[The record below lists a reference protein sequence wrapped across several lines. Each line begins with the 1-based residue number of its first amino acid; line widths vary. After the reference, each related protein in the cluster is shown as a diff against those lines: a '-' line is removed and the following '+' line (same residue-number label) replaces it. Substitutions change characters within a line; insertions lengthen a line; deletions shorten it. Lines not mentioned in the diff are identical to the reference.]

1 MRTSTIKMS
10 VKQWAEEDRPSTK
23 LLNLGANTLTNAE
36 LISILV
42 GSGTAQHNAVEIA
55 QAILSRYDRD
65 LSKLGKADLRE
76 LKEIDG
82 VGTYT
87 ICKIMAAIELG
98 KRRQLATMGLRPDIS
113 SADCIYKYMRP
124 IMQDL
129 TIEEAHVMLLSQNYK
144 LIKEMRV
151 SQGGL
156 TEVSV
161 DVRMIIKEA
170 VLNNSSIL
178 AFVHNHPSG
187 NIHPSKFDDTL
198 TQTLKKACD
207 LMRIHFLD
215 HVIVCDG
222 DYYSYAER
230 GRL

>member
-1 MRTSTIKMS
+1 MKTKAIKMS
-10 VKQWAEEDRPSTK
+10 VKQWAEADRPSTK
-23 LLNLGANTLTNAE
+23 LQTLGVKCLTDAE

-42 GSGTAQHNAVEIA
+42 GSGNTQQNAVEIA
-55 QAILSRYDRD
+55 QAILARYDHD
-65 LSKLGKADLRE
+65 LSKLAKADFRDLN
-76 LKEIDG
+76 EING

-87 ICKIMAAIELG
+87 ISKIMAAIELG
-98 KRRQLATMGLRPDIS
+98 KRRQLATMGLHPNIS
-113 SADCIYKYMRP
+113 SPTAIYNYMRP

-129 TIEEAHVMLLSQNYK
+129 TVEEAHVMLLNQNYK

-170 VLNNSSIL
+170 VLNNATVL
-178 AFVHNHPSG
+178 AFCHNHISG
-187 NIHPSKFDDTL
+187 NIHPSKYDDTL
-198 TQTLKKACD
+198 TQNLKKACD
-207 LMRIHFLD
+207 LMRISLLD
-215 HVIVCDG
+215 HVIVTEHQ
-222 DYYSYAER
+222 YYSYAER

>member
-1 MRTSTIKMS
+1 MS

-42 GSGTAQHNAVEIA
+42 GSGTAHHNAVEIA

-98 KRRQLATMGLRPDIS
+98 KPSPDKPMHVANIPSPSPVTARPLAS
-113 SADCIYKYMRP
+113 
-124 IMQDL
+124 
-129 TIEEAHVMLLSQNYK
+129 N
-144 LIKEMRV
+144 
-151 SQGGL
+151 
-156 TEVSV
+156 
-161 DVRMIIKEA
+161 
-170 VLNNSSIL
+170 
-178 AFVHNHPSG
+178 F
-187 NIHPSKFDDTL
+187 
-198 TQTLKKACD
+198 
-207 LMRIHFLD
+207 
-215 HVIVCDG
+215 
-222 DYYSYAER
+222 AEKVAR
-230 GRL
+230 HIAKR

>member
-1 MRTSTIKMS
+1 MS

-55 QAILSRYDRD
+55 QSILSRYDRN

-113 SADCIYKYMRP
+113 SADCIFKYMRP
-124 IMQDL
+124 ILQDL

-170 VLNNSSIL
+170 VLNNATVL
-178 AFVHNHPSG
+178 AFVHL
-187 NIHPSKFDDTL
+187 F
-198 TQTLKKACD
+198 
-207 LMRIHFLD
+207 RIRHK
-215 HVIVCDG
+215 
-222 DYYSYAER
+222 
-230 GRL
+230 

>member
-42 GSGTAQHNAVEIA
+42 GSGTAQYNAVEIA
-55 QAILSRYDRD
+55 QAILSKYDRD

-76 LKEIDG
+76 LNEIDG

-113 SADCIYKYMRP
+113 SATSIYNYMRP
-124 IMQDL
+124 LMQDL
-129 TIEEAHVMLLSQNYK
+129 TVEESHVLLLNQNLK
-144 LIKEMRV
+144 LIKEMRI
-151 SQGGL
+151 SRGGL
-156 TEVSV
+156 TETNV
-161 DVRMIIKEA
+161 DVRIIIKEA
-170 VLNNSSIL
+170 VMNNATAL
-178 AFVHNHPSG
+178 ALVHNHPSG

-222 DYYSYAER
+222 DFYSYHDR

>member
-23 LLNLGANTLTNAE
+23 LLNLGTNTLTNAE

-42 GSGTAQHNAVEIA
+42 GSGTTQHNAVEIA
-55 QAILSRYDRD
+55 QAILARYDHD

-113 SADCIYKYMRP
+113 SATSIYNYMRP
-124 IMQDL
+124 LMQDL
-129 TIEEAHVMLLSQNYK
+129 TVEESHVLLLNQNLK
-144 LIKEMRV
+144 LIKEMRI
-151 SQGGL
+151 SLGGL
-156 TEVSV
+156 TETNV
-161 DVRMIIKEA
+161 DVRIIIKEA
-170 VLNNSSIL
+170 VMNNATAL
-178 AFVHNHPSG
+178 ALVHNHPSG

-198 TQTLKKACD
+198 TQALKKACD

-222 DYYSYAER
+222 DYYSYVER

>member
-113 SADCIYKYMRP
+113 SATSIYNYMRP
-124 IMQDL
+124 LMQDL
-129 TIEEAHVMLLSQNYK
+129 TVEESHVLLLNQNLK
-144 LIKEMRV
+144 LIKEMRI
-151 SQGGL
+151 SLGGL
-156 TEVSV
+156 TETNV
-161 DVRMIIKEA
+161 DVRIIIKEA
-170 VLNNSSIL
+170 VMNNATAL
-178 AFVHNHPSG
+178 ALVHNHPSG

-222 DYYSYAER
+222 DYYSYHDR

>member
-1 MRTSTIKMS
+1 MGSRRPPKYETSLHGR
-10 VKQWAEEDRPSTK
+10 QRPHQC
-23 LLNLGANTLTNAE
+23 
-36 LISILV
+36 
-42 GSGTAQHNAVEIA
+42 GTALHPRGERNTAA
-55 QAILSRYDRD
+55 QCGGDSRCHPRQN
-65 LSKLGKADLRE
+65 
-76 LKEIDG
+76 G

-87 ICKIMAAIELG
+87 ICKIMASIELG

-113 SADCIYKYMRP
+113 SAEPIFNYMRP

-129 TIEEAHVMLLSQNYK
+129 TIEAAHVMLLTQNFK

-156 TEVSV
+156 TEVGV

-170 VLNNSSIL
+170 VLNNATEL

-222 DYYSYAER
+222 DYYSYHDR

>member
-1 MRTSTIKMS
+1 MS
-10 VKQWAEEDRPSTK
+10 AIRLSVRQWAKEDRPSVK
-23 LLNLGANTLTNAE
+23 LQSMGAGALTDTE
-36 LISILV
+36 LISLLV
-42 GSGTAQHNAVEIA
+42 GSGTPQYNAVEIA
-55 QAILSRYDRD
+55 DAILAKFDRD
-65 LSKLGKADLRE
+65 LTKLSKAGFHE

-82 VGTYT
+82 VGAST

-113 SADCIYKYMRP
+113 SAESIFNYMRP
-124 IMQDL
+124 ILQDL

-170 VLNNSSIL
+170 VLNNATVL

-222 DYYSYAER
+222 DYYSYHER

>member
-23 LLNLGANTLTNAE
+23 LQSFGANTLTNAE

-113 SADCIYKYMRP
+113 SATSIYNYMRP
-124 IMQDL
+124 LMQDL
-129 TIEEAHVMLLSQNYK
+129 TVEESHVLLLNQNLK
-144 LIKEMRV
+144 LIKEMRI
-151 SQGGL
+151 SRGGL
-156 TEVSV
+156 TETNV
-161 DVRMIIKEA
+161 DVRIIIKEA
-170 VLNNSSIL
+170 VMNNATAL
-178 AFVHNHPSG
+178 ALVHNHPSG

-198 TQTLKKACD
+198 TQNLKKACD
-207 LMRIHFLD
+207 LMRISLLD
-215 HVIVCDG
+215 HVIVTEHQ
-222 DYYSYAER
+222 YYSYAER

>member
-1 MRTSTIKMS
+1 MS

-23 LLNLGANTLTNAE
+23 LLNLGTNTLTNAE

-42 GSGTAQHNAVEIA
+42 GSGTTQHNAVEIA
-55 QAILSRYDRD
+55 QAILARYDHD

-113 SADCIYKYMRP
+113 SATSIYNYMRP
-124 IMQDL
+124 LMQDL
-129 TIEEAHVMLLSQNYK
+129 TVEESHVLLLNQNLK
-144 LIKEMRV
+144 LIKEMRI
-151 SQGGL
+151 SLGGL
-156 TEVSV
+156 TETNV
-161 DVRMIIKEA
+161 DVRIIIKEA
-170 VLNNSSIL
+170 VMNNATAL
-178 AFVHNHPSG
+178 ALVHNHPSG

-198 TQTLKKACD
+198 TQALKKACD

-222 DYYSYAER
+222 DYYSYVER

>member
-1 MRTSTIKMS
+1 MS
-10 VKQWAEEDRPSTK
+10 VKQWAAEDRPSTK
-23 LLNLGANTLTNAE
+23 LFSMGVNALTNAE
-36 LISILV
+36 LLSILV
-42 GSGTAQHNAVEIA
+42 GSGTPQHNAVEIA
-55 QAILSRYDRD
+55 DAILDRYDRD

-76 LKEIDG
+76 LNEIDG

-113 SADCIYKYMRP
+113 SADCIFKYMRP
-124 IMQDL
+124 ILQDL

-170 VLNNSSIL
+170 VLNNATVL
-178 AFVHNHPSG
+178 AFVHL
-187 NIHPSKFDDTL
+187 F
-198 TQTLKKACD
+198 
-207 LMRIHFLD
+207 RIRHK
-215 HVIVCDG
+215 
-222 DYYSYAER
+222 
-230 GRL
+230 

>member
-42 GSGTAQHNAVEIA
+42 GSGTTQHNAVEIA
-55 QAILSRYDRD
+55 QAILARYDRD

-76 LKEIDG
+76 LNEIDG

-113 SADCIYKYMRP
+113 SADCIFKYMRP

-170 VLNNSSIL
+170 VLNNSSVL
-178 AFVHNHPSG
+178 AFIHNHPSG
-187 NIHPSKFDDTL
+187 NIHPSKFDDAL

-222 DYYSYAER
+222 DYYSYADR

>member
-23 LLNLGANTLTNAE
+23 LQSFGANTLTNAE

-113 SADCIYKYMRP
+113 SADCIFKYMRP
-124 IMQDL
+124 ILQDL
-129 TIEEAHVMLLSQNYK
+129 TIEEAHVMLSAK
-144 LIKEMRV
+144 
-151 SQGGL
+151 
-156 TEVSV
+156 TT
-161 DVRMIIKEA
+161 
-170 VLNNSSIL
+170 NSS
-178 AFVHNHPSG
+178 
-187 NIHPSKFDDTL
+187 
-198 TQTLKKACD
+198 
-207 LMRIHFLD
+207 R
-215 HVIVCDG
+215 
-222 DYYSYAER
+222 R
-230 GRL
+230 

>member
-113 SADCIYKYMRP
+113 SADCIFKYMRP

-170 VLNNSSIL
+170 VLNNATVL

-187 NIHPSKFDDTL
+187 NIHPSKFDDAL

-222 DYYSYAER
+222 DYYSYHDR

>member
-23 LLNLGANTLTNAE
+23 LQSFGANTLTNAE

-42 GSGTAQHNAVEIA
+42 GSGTTQHNAVEIA
-55 QAILSRYDRD
+55 QAILSKYDCD
-65 LSKLGKADLRE
+65 LSKLGKADFHE

-87 ICKIMAAIELG
+87 SCKIMAAIELG

-113 SADCIYKYMRP
+113 SATSIYNYMRP
-124 IMQDL
+124 LMQDL
-129 TIEEAHVMLLSQNYK
+129 TIEEAHVLLLNQNCK
-144 LIKEMRV
+144 LVKEMRV

-170 VLNNSSIL
+170 VLNNASVL

-222 DYYSYAER
+222 DFYSYHDR

>member
-1 MRTSTIKMS
+1 MS

-113 SADCIYKYMRP
+113 SADCIFKYMRP
-124 IMQDL
+124 ILQDL

-170 VLNNSSIL
+170 VLNNATVL

-187 NIHPSKFDDTL
+187 NIHPSKFDDAL

-222 DYYSYAER
+222 DYYSYHDR

>member
-1 MRTSTIKMS
+1 MKTSTIKMS

-113 SADCIYKYMRP
+113 SADCIFKYMRP
-124 IMQDL
+124 ILQDL

-170 VLNNSSIL
+170 VLNNATVL
-178 AFVHNHPSG
+178 AFIHNHPSG
-187 NIHPSKFDDTL
+187 NIHPSKFDDAL

-207 LMRIHFLD
+207 LMRIHLLD

-222 DYYSYAER
+222 DYYSYHER

>member
-1 MRTSTIKMS
+1 MS

-55 QAILSRYDRD
+55 QAILARYDHD

-87 ICKIMAAIELG
+87 ICKTIAAIELG

-113 SADCIYKYMRP
+113 SATSIYNYMRP
-124 IMQDL
+124 LMQDL
-129 TIEEAHVMLLSQNYK
+129 TVEESHVLLLNQNLK
-144 LIKEMRV
+144 LIKV
-151 SQGGL
+151 
-156 TEVSV
+156 
-161 DVRMIIKEA
+161 K
-170 VLNNSSIL
+170 
-178 AFVHNHPSG
+178 AFTAYN
-187 NIHPSKFDDTL
+187 
-198 TQTLKKACD
+198 
-207 LMRIHFLD
+207 
-215 HVIVCDG
+215 
-222 DYYSYAER
+222 
-230 GRL
+230 RL

>member
-10 VKQWAEEDRPSTK
+10 VRQWAEEDRPSTK
-23 LLNLGANTLTNAE
+23 LQTLGASCLTTAE

-42 GSGTAQHNAVEIA
+42 GSGTPQRNAVEIA
-55 QAILSRYDRD
+55 QAILERYDRD
-65 LSKLGKADLRE
+65 LSKLGKADFHE
-76 LKEIDG
+76 LKEIEG

-98 KRRQLATMGLRPDIS
+98 KRRQLAAMGLRPDIS
-113 SADCIYKYMRP
+113 SATSIYNYMRP

-129 TIEEAHVMLLSQNYK
+129 TIEEAHVMLLSQNFK
-144 LIKEMRV
+144 LIKEMKV

-170 VLNNSSIL
+170 VLNNATVL
-178 AFVHNHPSG
+178 AFAHNHPSG
-187 NIHPSKFDDTL
+187 NIHPSKYDDTL

-207 LMRIHFLD
+207 LIRIHFLD
-215 HVIVCDG
+215 HVIGCDG

>member
-1 MRTSTIKMS
+1 MS
-10 VKQWAEEDRPSTK
+10 AIRLSVRQWAKEDRPSVK
-23 LLNLGANTLTNAE
+23 LLQSMGAGALTDTE
-36 LISILV
+36 LISLLV
-42 GSGTAQHNAVEIA
+42 GSGTPQYNAVEIA
-55 QAILSRYDRD
+55 DAILAKFDRD
-65 LSKLGKADLRE
+65 LTKLSKAGFHE

-82 VGTYT
+82 VGAST

-113 SADCIYKYMRP
+113 SADCIFKYMRP
-124 IMQDL
+124 ILQDL

-170 VLNNSSIL
+170 VLNNATVL
-178 AFVHNHPSG
+178 AFIHNHPSG

-222 DYYSYAER
+222 YYYSYAER
-230 GRL
+230 GR

>member
-1 MRTSTIKMS
+1 MS
-10 VKQWAEEDRPSTK
+10 VKQWAAEDRPSTK
-23 LLNLGANTLTNAE
+23 LLSMGVNALTNAE
-36 LISILV
+36 LLSILV
-42 GSGTAQHNAVEIA
+42 GSGTPQHNAVEIA
-55 QAILSRYDRD
+55 DAILDRYDRD
-65 LSKLGKADLRE
+65 LSKLGKAEQHE
-76 LKEIDG
+76 LSEIDG

-87 ICKIMAAIELG
+87 ICKIMASIELG

-113 SADCIYKYMRP
+113 SAEPIFNYMRP

-129 TIEEAHVMLLSQNYK
+129 TIEAAHVMLLTQNFK

-156 TEVSV
+156 TEVGV

-170 VLNNSSIL
+170 VLNNATEL

-222 DYYSYAER
+222 DYYSYHDR

>member
-1 MRTSTIKMS
+1 MS

-113 SADCIYKYMRP
+113 SATSIYNYMRP
-124 IMQDL
+124 LMQDL
-129 TIEEAHVMLLSQNYK
+129 TVEESHVLLLNQNLK
-144 LIKEMRV
+144 LIKEMRI
-151 SQGGL
+151 SLGGL
-156 TEVSV
+156 TETNV
-161 DVRMIIKEA
+161 DVRIIIKEA
-170 VLNNSSIL
+170 VMNDATAL
-178 AFVHNHPSG
+178 ALVHNHPSG

-207 LMRIHFLD
+207 LMRIHLLD

>member
-1 MRTSTIKMS
+1 
-10 VKQWAEEDRPSTK
+10 
-23 LLNLGANTLTNAE
+23 
-36 LISILV
+36 
-42 GSGTAQHNAVEIA
+42 
-55 QAILSRYDRD
+55 
-65 LSKLGKADLRE
+65 
-76 LKEIDG
+76 
-82 VGTYT
+82 
-87 ICKIMAAIELG
+87 
-98 KRRQLATMGLRPDIS
+98 MGLRPDIS
-113 SADCIYKYMRP
+113 SATSIYNYLRP

-129 TIEEAHVMLLSQNYK
+129 TIEEAHVLLLSQNFK

-170 VLNNSSIL
+170 VLNNATVL
-178 AFVHNHPSG
+178 VFAHNHPSG
-187 NIHPSKFDDTL
+187 NIHPSKYDDTL

-215 HVIVCDG
+215 HVIICDG
-222 DYYSYAER
+222 DYYYSYHER

>member
-23 LLNLGANTLTNAE
+23 LLNLGTNTLTNAE

-42 GSGTAQHNAVEIA
+42 GSGTTQHNAVEIA
-55 QAILSRYDRD
+55 QAILARYDHD

-113 SADCIYKYMRP
+113 SATSIYNYMRP
-124 IMQDL
+124 LMQDL
-129 TIEEAHVMLLSQNYK
+129 TVEESHVLLLNQNLK
-144 LIKEMRV
+144 LIKEMRI
-151 SQGGL
+151 SLGGL
-156 TEVSV
+156 TETNV
-161 DVRMIIKEA
+161 DVRIIIKEA
-170 VLNNSSIL
+170 VMNNATAL
-178 AFVHNHPSG
+178 ALVHNHPSG

-207 LMRIHFLD
+207 LMRIHLLD

>member
-23 LLNLGANTLTNAE
+23 LLNLGANTLTNEE

-42 GSGTAQHNAVEIA
+42 GSGTVQHNAVEIA

-113 SADCIYKYMRP
+113 SADCIFKYMRP
-124 IMQDL
+124 ILQDL

-170 VLNNSSIL
+170 VLNNAPVI
-178 AFVHNHPSG
+178 AFCHNHPSG
-187 NIHPSKFDDTL
+187 NIHPSSFDDKL
-198 TQTLKKACD
+198 TQTIKKACD

-222 DYYSYAER
+222 DYYSYRER

>member
-113 SADCIYKYMRP
+113 SADCIFKYMRP
-124 IMQDL
+124 ILQDL

-170 VLNNSSIL
+170 VLNNATVL

-187 NIHPSKFDDTL
+187 NTHPSRFDDTL

-222 DYYSYAER
+222 DYYSYADR

>member
-23 LLNLGANTLTNAE
+23 LQSYGANTLTDAE

-42 GSGTAQHNAVEIA
+42 GSGTPQHNAVEIA

-65 LSKLGKADLRE
+65 LSKLGKADLCE

-113 SADCIYKYMRP
+113 SATSIYNYMRP
-124 IMQDL
+124 LMQDL
-129 TIEEAHVMLLSQNYK
+129 TVEEAHIILLSQNYK

-170 VLNNSSIL
+170 VMNNATVL
-178 AFVHNHPSG
+178 AYIHNHPSG
-187 NIHPSKFDDTL
+187 NVHPSKYDDTL

-207 LMRIHFLD
+207 LMRIHLLD

-222 DYYSYAER
+222 GYYSYVDR

>member
-55 QAILSRYDRD
+55 QAILARYDHD

-98 KRRQLATMGLRPDIS
+98 KRRQLATMGLSPDIS
-113 SADCIYKYMRP
+113 SADSIYKYMRP

-129 TIEEAHVMLLSQNYK
+129 TIEESHILLMNQNLK
-144 LIKEMRV
+144 LIKEMRI
-151 SQGGL
+151 SRGGL
-156 TEVSV
+156 TETNV
-161 DVRMIIKEA
+161 DVRIIIKEA
-170 VLNNSSIL
+170 VMNNATAL
-178 AFVHNHPSG
+178 ALAHNHPSG

-222 DYYSYAER
+222 DYYSYHER

>member
-42 GSGTAQHNAVEIA
+42 GSGTTQHNAVEIA
-55 QAILSRYDRD
+55 QAILSRYDHD

-113 SADCIYKYMRP
+113 SATSIYNYMRP
-124 IMQDL
+124 LMQDL
-129 TIEEAHVMLLSQNYK
+129 TVEESHVLLLNQNLK
-144 LIKEMRV
+144 LIKEMRI
-151 SQGGL
+151 SRGGL
-156 TEVSV
+156 TETNV
-161 DVRMIIKEA
+161 DVRIIIKEA
-170 VLNNSSIL
+170 VMNNATAL
-178 AFVHNHPSG
+178 ALVHNHPSG

-207 LMRIHFLD
+207 LMRIHLLD

-222 DYYSYAER
+222 NYYSYHER